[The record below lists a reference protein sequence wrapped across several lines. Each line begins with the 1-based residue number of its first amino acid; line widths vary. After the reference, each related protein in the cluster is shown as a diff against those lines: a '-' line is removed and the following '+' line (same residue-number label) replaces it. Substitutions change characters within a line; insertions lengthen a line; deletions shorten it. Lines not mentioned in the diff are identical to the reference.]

1 MIKCF
6 DVIMQLFWEKNYEM
20 AIMCFEKAGERNWE
34 IRAKAAGF
42 RASAERIRDSNSKE
56 SCTYLRQAAEIF
68 DSIGR
73 FEAAAECFYD
83 LRDYERAGNIWC
95 LLSQEF
101 LPCYALW

>member
-34 IRAKAAGF
+34 KRAKAAGF

-83 LRDYERAGNIWC
+83 LREYERAGNIWC